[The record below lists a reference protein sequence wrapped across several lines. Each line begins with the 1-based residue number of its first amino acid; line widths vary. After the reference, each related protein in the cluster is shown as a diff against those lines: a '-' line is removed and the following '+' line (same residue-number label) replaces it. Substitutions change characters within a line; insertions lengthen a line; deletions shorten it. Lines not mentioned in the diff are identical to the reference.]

1 MENHISYAIV
11 STFMGFVSY
20 EFDHLIS
27 DDADNVV
34 MRHDPPV
41 TDSPSTMNVT
51 WTSIL
56 FMTKTVFGTCASDQ
70 TMGVGY
76 WRVSVW

>member
-51 WTSIL
+51 
-56 FMTKTVFGTCASDQ
+56 
-70 TMGVGY
+70 
-76 WRVSVW
+76 